1 MSNEQY
7 LIVSYF
13 FVGVLSIVIAMVAYA
28 FLHRPLAGLTGAF
41 PNRNLASVLKK
52 LFPAGLV
59 LPALAGFLSVS
70 YQSCHA
76 SYQSIIADRSYLV
89 GKNQEQISATCL
101 FLMLA
106 ILGWG
111 VVALLY
117 LVAQPKQPAP
127 DGEPSHRQRH
137 ASIRSLR

>member
-1 MSNEQY
+1 MSNEHY

-13 FVGVLSIVIAMVAYA
+13 FVGGLAIVIAIAVYA
-28 FLHRPLAGLTGAF
+28 RLRRPLAGLARAF

-70 YQSCHA
+70 YRSCNE
-76 SYQSIIADRSYLV
+76 SYESIIEDRSYLV
-89 GKNQEQISATCL
+89 AINQIQLSAICF

-106 ILGWG
+106 VLGWG
-111 VVALLY
+111 IVVLLS
-117 LVAQPKQPAP
+117 LVTKPKEPGRGG
-127 DGEPSHRQRH
+127 DGEPNRR
-137 ASIRSLR
+137 

>member
-13 FVGVLSIVIAMVAYA
+13 FVGVLSIVIAMAAYA
-28 FLHRPLAGLTGAF
+28 FLRRPLAGLAGAF

-70 YQSCHA
+70 YQSCHQ
-76 SYQSIIADRSYLV
+76 SYESIIADRSYLV
-89 GKNQEQISATCL
+89 GKNQQQISAICF

-106 ILGWG
+106 VLGWG
-111 VVALLY
+111 VVVVLS
-117 LVAQPKQPAP
+117 LVTQPKEPGP
-127 DGEPSHRQRH
+127 GGDGEPNRR
-137 ASIRSLR
+137 

>member
-13 FVGVLSIVIAMVAYA
+13 FVGVLSILIAMAAYA
-28 FLHRPLAGLTGAF
+28 FLRRPLAGLAGTF
-41 PNRNLASVLKK
+41 PNRNLSSVLKK

-70 YQSCHA
+70 YQSCHE

-89 GKNQEQISATCL
+89 GKNQQQISAICF

-106 ILGWG
+106 VLGWG
-111 VVALLY
+111 VVVLLS
-117 LVAQPKQPAP
+117 LVTQPKQPGPGA
-127 DGEPSHRQRH
+127 DGEPNRR
-137 ASIRSLR
+137 

>member
-13 FVGVLSIVIAMVAYA
+13 FVGVLSIVIAMAAYA
-28 FLHRPLAGLTGAF
+28 FLRRPLAGLASAF

-70 YQSCHA
+70 YQSCHQ
-76 SYQSIIADRSYLV
+76 SYESIIADRSYLV
-89 GKNQEQISATCL
+89 GKNQQQISAICF

-106 ILGWG
+106 VLGWG
-111 VVALLY
+111 VVVLLS
-117 LVAQPKQPAP
+117 LVTQPKQPGPGA
-127 DGEPSHRQRH
+127 DGEPNRR
-137 ASIRSLR
+137 

>member
-13 FVGVLSIVIAMVAYA
+13 CVGGLAIVIAVAVYA
-28 FLHRPLAGLTGAF
+28 YLRRPLAGLASAF
-41 PNRNLASVLKK
+41 PNRHLASILER
-52 LFPAGLV
+52 LFAAGLV
-59 LPALAGFLSVS
+59 LPALAGFLSVD
-70 YQSCHA
+70 YQSCHQ

-89 GKNQEQISATCL
+89 AKNQEQVSAVCF

-111 VVALLY
+111 VVVLLS
-117 LVAQPKQPAP
+117 LVARPKEPVP
-127 DGEPSHRQRH
+127 GGEAEPNRR
-137 ASIRSLR
+137 

>member
-13 FVGVLSIVIAMVAYA
+13 LVGGLAIVIAIGVYA
-28 FLHRPLAGLTGAF
+28 RLRRPLAGLARAF

-70 YQSCHA
+70 YRSCERE
-76 SYQSIIADRSYLV
+76 SYKSIIADRSYLV
-89 GKNQEQISATCL
+89 GKNREQLSAICF

-106 ILGWG
+106 VLGWG
-111 VVALLY
+111 LVVLLS
-117 LVAQPKQPAP
+117 LVTKPKEPGSGG
-127 DGEPSHRQRH
+127 DGEPNRR
-137 ASIRSLR
+137 

>member
-1 MSNEQY
+1 MSNEHY

-13 FVGVLSIVIAMVAYA
+13 LVGGLAIVIAVAVYA
-28 FLHRPLAGLTGAF
+28 YLRHPLTGLASAF

-70 YQSCHA
+70 YRSCGHK
-76 SYQSIIADRSYLV
+76 SYESIIADRAYLV
-89 GKNQEQISATCL
+89 GKNQEQLSAICF

-106 ILGWG
+106 VLGWG
-111 VVALLY
+111 IVILLS
-117 LVAQPKQPAP
+117 LVTKPKEPGRGG
-127 DGEPSHRQRH
+127 DGEPNRR
-137 ASIRSLR
+137 

>member
-13 FVGVLSIVIAMVAYA
+13 FVGVLSTVIAMAVYA
-28 FLHRPLAGLTGAF
+28 FLRRPLAGLAGVF
-41 PNRNLASVLKK
+41 PNRNLASVLRK
-52 LFPAGLV
+52 LFPAGLL

-70 YQSCHA
+70 YHGCHE

-89 GKNQEQISATCL
+89 DKNQQQISTICF

-106 ILGWG
+106 VLVWG
-111 VVALLY
+111 VVVLLS
-117 LVAQPKQPAP
+117 LVTQPKQPGP
-127 DGEPSHRQRH
+127 GGDGEPNRR
-137 ASIRSLR
+137 

>member
-13 FVGVLSIVIAMVAYA
+13 FVGGLSIVIAMAAYA
-28 FLHRPLAGLTGAF
+28 CLRRPLDGLASAF

-59 LPALAGFLSVS
+59 LPALAGYLSVS
-70 YQSCHA
+70 YYSCHE
-76 SYQSIIADRSYLV
+76 SYESIIADRSYLV
-89 GKNQEQISATCL
+89 GKNQEQLSAICF

-106 ILGWG
+106 VLGWG
-111 VVALLY
+111 IVVLLS
-117 LVAQPKQPAP
+117 LVTQPKEPGRGG
-127 DGEPSHRQRH
+127 DGEPDRR
-137 ASIRSLR
+137 

>member
-13 FVGVLSIVIAMVAYA
+13 LVGGLAIAITMAAYA
-28 FLHRPLAGLTGAF
+28 YLRRPLAGLARASL
-41 PNRNLASVLKK
+41 NRHLASALKK

-59 LPALAGFLSVS
+59 LPALAGFLSVN
-70 YQSCHA
+70 YHSCQHE

-89 GKNQEQISATCL
+89 GKNQQQLSAICS
-101 FLMLA
+101 FVILA

-111 VVALLY
+111 IIVLLS
-117 LVAQPKQPAP
+117 LVTQPKKSGRGGGGDAN
-127 DGEPSHRQRH
+127 R
-137 ASIRSLR
+137 

>member
-13 FVGVLSIVIAMVAYA
+13 CVGGLAIVIAVAVYA
-28 FLHRPLAGLTGAF
+28 YLRRPLEGLASVF
-41 PNRNLASVLKK
+41 PNRNLASILKR

-70 YQSCHA
+70 YRSCQED
-76 SYQSIIADRSYLV
+76 YQSIIADRSYLV
-89 GKNQEQISATCL
+89 AKNQEQLLTICI

-111 VVALLY
+111 VVVLLS
-117 LVAQPKQPAP
+117 LVTQPKEPP
-127 DGEPSHRQRH
+127 PGGEAEPNRR
-137 ASIRSLR
+137 

>member
-13 FVGVLSIVIAMVAYA
+13 FVGVLSIVIAMAVYA
-28 FLHRPLAGLTGAF
+28 FLRRPLAGLAGAF
-41 PNRNLASVLKK
+41 PNTNLAAVLKK

-59 LPALAGFLSVS
+59 LPAMAGFLSVN
-70 YQSCHA
+70 YHSCHT

-106 ILGWG
+106 ILSWG
-111 VVALLY
+111 VVVLLS
-117 LVAQPKQPAP
+117 LVTQPNQPGP
-127 DGEPSHRQRH
+127 GGEGEPNR
-137 ASIRSLR
+137 L

>member
-1 MSNEQY
+1 MSNEHY

-13 FVGVLSIVIAMVAYA
+13 FVGGLSIVIAMAA
-28 FLHRPLAGLTGAF
+28 FVCLRRPLAGLASVF
-41 PNRNLASVLKK
+41 PNRNLASILKN

-59 LPALAGFLSVS
+59 LPALAAFLSVS
-70 YQSCHA
+70 YHGCHE

-89 GKNQEQISATCL
+89 GKNQQQISAICF

-111 VVALLY
+111 VVVLLS
-117 LVAQPKQPAP
+117 LVTQPKQPVP
-127 DGEPSHRQRH
+127 GGDGEPNRR
-137 ASIRSLR
+137 

>member
-13 FVGVLSIVIAMVAYA
+13 FVGVLSVVIAMAAYA
-28 FLHRPLAGLTGAF
+28 CLRRPLAGLARAL
-41 PNRNLASVLKK
+41 PNRHLASVLKK
-52 LFPAGLV
+52 IFPAGLV

-70 YQSCHA
+70 YQSCHQ

-89 GKNQEQISATCL
+89 GKNQEQLSAICF

-106 ILGWG
+106 ILALGI
-111 VVALLY
+111 VVLLS
-117 LVAQPKQPAP
+117 LVAQPKEPGP
-127 DGEPSHRQRH
+127 GGDGEPHRR
-137 ASIRSLR
+137 